1 LEIIGEV
8 VLEMIG
14 FSSDEQVLL
23 TGENRLDRVVVAGQT
38 GGMHAVRPA

>member
-14 FSSDEQVLL
+14 FSSDEQGLL
-23 TGENRLDRVVVAGQT
+23 FCRVRLERAGAADQT
-38 GGMHAVRPA
+38 GQVAV